1 MVSLVARLCR
11 LASNGAPQLAGRYVP
26 SGSNTLTGC
35 TESMRANREG
45 VREEKDLEPGL
56 DIGAIYRLIIGDTS
70 AIRSS
75 P

>member
-1 MVSLVARLCR
+1 MVSLVARLYR
-11 LASNGAPQLAGRYVP
+11 LASNSAPQLAGRNVP